1 MSTPQEYW
9 DACVIKAWRN
19 FGTFADACKMFHSIT
34 KAWPNEC
41 DPPLLRYPNGF
52 LPNTVQM
59 RYFVAHFLPKM
70 NDWLWKYPADKDV
83 ELLRNVGKSKYTT
96 LKKRDVGED
105 EKERNRLGAK
115 SRKDKELR
123 KYRTTMFSRANE
135 DTDWNVTK
143 APGKY
148 RTGRK
153 K

>member
-1 MSTPQEYW
+1 MS
-9 DACVIKAWRN
+9 
-19 FGTFADACKMFHSIT
+19 
-34 KAWPNEC
+34 
-41 DPPLLRYPNGF
+41 
-52 LPNTVQM
+52 
-59 RYFVAHFLPKM
+59 
-70 NDWLWKYPADKDV
+70 DWLWGHTPDKDV
-83 ELLRNVGKSKYTT
+83 ELLRKVSKSKYTT

-148 RTGRK
+148 RGGRK